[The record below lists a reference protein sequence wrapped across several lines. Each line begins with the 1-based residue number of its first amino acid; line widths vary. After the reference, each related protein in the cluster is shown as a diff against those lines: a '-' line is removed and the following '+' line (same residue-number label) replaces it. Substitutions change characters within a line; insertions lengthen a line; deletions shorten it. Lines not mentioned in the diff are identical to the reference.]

1 MRKGTKAHPYCRWW
15 GGKIMREHKGFLFL
29 CLLFGLGLCTATYQ
43 EQSGGSMIGAFL
55 WVVLLGVAGLA
66 LLLAAL
72 TRVLKRTHLSWP
84 QRLVPLAGWGTPLLA
99 SYLLSSYLTRLDR
112 VPNWLV
118 LSNHEA
124 VGYAGFDFK
133 PDGRYK
139 YTTGSPLGLFY
150 SYGHYV
156 RRDSLLHL
164 YPELGQEVPFDTL
177 LIIRPYSAAAPFF
190 DSLAHVVSRRGSN
203 PYHTIYYILS
213 LKKFPE

>member
-1 MRKGTKAHPYCRWW
+1 MVGTFVWV
-15 GGKIMREHKGFLFL
+15 
-29 CLLFGLGLCTATYQ
+29 LLLGL
-43 EQSGGSMIGAFL
+43 
-55 WVVLLGVAGLA
+55 AGLA
-66 LLLAAL
+66 LLLVAL
-72 TRVLKRTHLSWP
+72 VRVLERTHLPWP
-84 QRLVPLAGWGTPLLA
+84 QRLVPLAGWGAPLLV

-150 SYGHYV
+150 GYGRYV

-164 YPELGQEVPFDTL
+164 SPEPGQESTFDTL
-177 LIIRPYSAAAPFF
+177 LVIRPYSIAAIPAF
-190 DSLAHVVSRRGSN
+190 DSLSRVISLQGGK
-203 PYHTIYYILS
+203 PYPSVYYIID
-213 LKKFPE
+213 LKKAL